1 LGLFCPMG
9 HIAVAQV
16 DIHQRSQYW
25 FAVLFEQVFLTFRT
39 DKIVEQPFSSILP
52 FRSFGQLLLYQT
64 IVLPRQ
70 LWMTFAQSILL
81 IAYQLF
87 FKLIRLML
95 INIITRAILRRIDL
109 DRSRTWRLI
118 RLGILLLY
126 SFLTDFH
133 FLRF

>member
-1 LGLFCPMG
+1 MG
-9 HIAVAQV
+9 HFAVAQV
-16 DIHQRSQYW
+16 DIHQLSQYW

-52 FRSFGQLLLYQT
+52 FGSFGQLLLYQT

-70 LWMTFAQSILL
+70 LWMTFAQSILF
-81 IAYQLF
+81 ITYQLL